1 MKIISYR
8 LTSEAQ
14 INRTNYNDKNSHK
27 SQRAHSHN
35 MSFSEG
41 NVGQVN
47 SYSYNK
53 FFTIKLKLMENS
65 INSSENFTES
75 SKPEP
80 EF

>member
-1 MKIISYR
+1 MKHK
-8 LTSEAQ
+8 LTEQITMIKTRTKVRAQ
-14 INRTNYNDKNSHK
+14 
-27 SQRAHSHN
+27 SHN